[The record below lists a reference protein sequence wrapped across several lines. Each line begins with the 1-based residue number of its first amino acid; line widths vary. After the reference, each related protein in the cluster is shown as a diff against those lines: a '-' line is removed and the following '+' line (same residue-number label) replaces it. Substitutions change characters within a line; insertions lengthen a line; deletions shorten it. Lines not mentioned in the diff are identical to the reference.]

1 MSDTNVQFASSL
13 TGAAVCPARA
23 KRTILVAEDSL
34 DGREMMHTLLRLKGY
49 DVVGAD
55 NGVQAI
61 EVALAN
67 APDLILL
74 DLELPRLDGI
84 NVARHIRRNA
94 KLKHVPIIIL
104 SGHDPSSHRDAA
116 IEAGCSDY
124 LMKPI
129 DFDRL
134 DAILKHNAPLEN

>member
-1 MSDTNVQFASSL
+1 MPDANFQMSASV
-13 TGAAVCPARA
+13 TPAAVGRARA
-23 KRTILVAEDSL
+23 KRTILIAEDSI

-49 DVVGAD
+49 DVVAAE
-55 NGVQAI
+55 NGIQAI

-67 APDLILL
+67 SPDLILL

-84 NVARHIRRNA
+84 NVARHLRRNA
-94 KLKHVPIIIL
+94 SLKNIPIIIL
-104 SGHDPSSHRDAA
+104 SGHDPSRHRDAA

-129 DFDRL
+129 DFDLL
-134 DAILKHNAPLEN
+134 DAILKHNVPLEN

>member
-1 MSDTNVQFASSL
+1 MPDANFQMSASV
-13 TGAAVCPARA
+13 TPAAVGRARA
-23 KRTILVAEDSL
+23 KRTILIAEDSI

-49 DVVGAD
+49 DVVAAE

-94 KLKHVPIIIL
+94 KLRHVPIIIL
-104 SGHDPSSHRDAA
+104 SGHDPSSHREAA

-129 DFDRL
+129 DFDLL
-134 DAILKHNAPLEN
+134 DAILKHNVPLEN

>member
-1 MSDTNVQFASSL
+1 MPDINFQVSASM
-13 TGAAVCPARA
+13 TPAAVGRARV

-49 DVVGAD
+49 DVVGAE

-67 APDLILL
+67 SPDLILL

-84 NVARHIRRNA
+84 NVARHLRRNA
-94 KLKHVPIIIL
+94 RLKDIPIIIL
-104 SGHDPSSHRDAA
+104 SGHDPSRHRDAA

-129 DFDRL
+129 DFDLL
-134 DAILKHNAPLEN
+134 DAILKNNVPLES